1 MYEVSS
7 KKLLHLLQHGDL
19 ETGSGRNVQKRKKI
33 NGLFLLRL
41 LHPAWFWLLIQD
53 THQELKRFIHTPEEL
68 YKLFSVSP
76 IQLQTLKRLN
86 ALHVNGLS
94 NILQQVIRKE
104 LAMSSDYWNLRFSC
118 GKSNNID
125 FGKLMNLSRPTET

>member
-1 MYEVSS
+1 MFRKE
-7 KKLLHLLQHGDL
+7 
-19 ETGSGRNVQKRKKI
+19 KKI
-33 NGLFLLRL
+33 NVLFLLRL

-53 THQELKRFIHTPEEL
+53 THEELKRFIHTPEEL

-94 NILQQVIRKE
+94 NILQEVIRKD
-104 LAMSSDYWNLRFSC
+104 LAMSSDYWNLRVSC
-118 GKSNNID
+118 DKSNNID
-125 FGKLMNLSRPTET
+125 FGKLTNLSRPRET